1 LALACVFLILDFS
14 ESFWITRSRL
24 GRGRFSR
31 FGRSDTSIEDDADS
45 LEDYDDTELLDALA
59 DAIMDRQEKRSV
71 ASLVRNR
78 DLRTMMNPM
87 ARNKG
92 LGK

>member
-1 LALACVFLILDFS
+1 
-14 ESFWITRSRL
+14 
-24 GRGRFSR
+24 
-31 FGRSDTSIEDDADS
+31 
-45 LEDYDDTELLDALA
+45 
-59 DAIMDRQEKRSV
+59 MDRQEKRSV

-78 DLRTMMNPM
+78 DLRNFSSLYGKRTMMNPM